1 MTYKP
6 GDQGASTPRLCAS
19 RRSPGATPLGSVAA
33 GVLISLL
40 AGCTSMA
47 PPDATPP
54 LPVPNAWLDVSTR
67 TGSEGRQATELAWE
81 QYFADPLLRQ
91 LIATALENN
100 KDLRS
105 AVLRVEEARAAFRI
119 QRSESFPGVGVGGKA
134 ARSRVPADLNPP
146 GVPQVGGEYRAEV
159 GLSSWELDLWGRIR
173 SLNRSALESWL
184 ATDAAHQA
192 VRIALITQV
201 ADGYLGLR
209 ELDDRVA
216 IAQQTVASRQESY
229 RIFERRY
236 QVGSTSKLALTQV
249 QTLLNQAKSL
259 QVQLAKQRA
268 NQYHALAQL
277 LGSGT
282 DLQWTAKQMPEP
294 ADFVALKPGLPS
306 ELLAS
311 RPDVLSAE
319 HRLRSANA
327 NIGAARA
334 AFFPRIALTGTWG
347 TASSQLNDLFES
359 GSRAWTFVP
368 TVSLPIFDGGQRRA
382 SLELSEVRRD
392 MAITS
397 YEQTV
402 QIAFREVADALSDQR
417 WLADELSIASTSL
430 DVQRERARLAQLLY
444 DNGSAAYLEVLD
456 AQRDLLDAQQS
467 LIQARRSFLSSQVA
481 LYAALGG
488 GADIES
494 RSMPVHPARA
504 ETPSSIR

>member
-1 MTYKP
+1 
-6 GDQGASTPRLCAS
+6 
-19 RRSPGATPLGSVAA
+19 
-33 GVLISLL
+33 
-40 AGCTSMA
+40 MA

-67 TGSEGRQATELAWE
+67 PGSVGRQATELAWD

-119 QRSESFPGVGVGGKA
+119 QRSESFPGIGVGGKA

-216 IAQQTVASRQESY
+216 IAQQTVASREESY

-282 DLQWTAKQMPEP
+282 DLEWPVKQMPEP
-294 ADFVALKPGLPS
+294 ADFIELTPGLPS
-306 ELLAS
+306 
-311 RPDVLSAE
+311 
-319 HRLRSANA
+319 
-327 NIGAARA
+327 GY
-334 AFFPRIALTGTWG
+334 W
-347 TASSQLNDLFES
+347 
-359 GSRAWTFVP
+359 
-368 TVSLPIFDGGQRRA
+368 
-382 SLELSEVRRD
+382 
-392 MAITS
+392 
-397 YEQTV
+397 
-402 QIAFREVADALSDQR
+402 
-417 WLADELSIASTSL
+417 
-430 DVQRERARLAQLLY
+430 
-444 DNGSAAYLEVLD
+444 
-456 AQRDLLDAQQS
+456 
-467 LIQARRSFLSSQVA
+467 
-481 LYAALGG
+481 
-488 GADIES
+488 
-494 RSMPVHPARA
+494 
-504 ETPSSIR
+504 